1 MRALIIGCLLFT
13 STTAMASEQLDLRL
27 KRLPPQKTALS
38 VMFEKAEKKLILLAE
53 AAQHLGSHKEWVW
66 VQPILGSTVGAQV
79 SFDLK

>member
-1 MRALIIGCLLFT
+1 MRALIISAILLT
-13 STTAMASEQLDLRL
+13 GTTAIASEQLDLRL

-38 VMFEKAEKKLILLAE
+38 VMFEKAEKKLVHLAE
-53 AAQHLGSHKEWVW
+53 AAQHLGSRKEWVW